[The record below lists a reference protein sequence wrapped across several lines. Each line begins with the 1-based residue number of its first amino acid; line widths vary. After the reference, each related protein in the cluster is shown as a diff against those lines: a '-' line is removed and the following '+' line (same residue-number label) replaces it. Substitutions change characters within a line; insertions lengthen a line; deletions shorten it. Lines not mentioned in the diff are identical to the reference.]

1 MSWVEQ
7 RQLPTRSGH
16 SCGTPARQ
24 FLIAIIAQIFSML
37 RWPRGHWPTLQG
49 RMKKI
54 LQGNSSLARRIGAD
68 GVDFL
73 EHAARA
79 VDRIMPHLEISAWTE
94 GDLSAARASWTSKTR
109 DAIRI
114 TLAIGQESDIGSRSL
129 FAIARRRHG
138 GDAAGYTVSL
148 REHNLCDL
156 IAKRIS
162 KVMSRIPVESD
173 DEVSIRTLR
182 DAFDEHVIA
191 SHLQALWKV
200 RLPVG
205 SVLRE
210 LHKLSEQSYENKS
223 YSFGCIL
230 DAAQHSSVDNSNLG
244 SFPLEFLQAKRYK
257 ALSDGFRTAY
267 VVSAN
272 GEVIDLVDLEQF
284 DREKLTEKHFFPSWS
299 ERIARASRSEKYGIA
314 LSRQGDIL
322 IFEEGTLRFSYRF
335 GRWQFWNHRFLLALL
350 RNQARAHGVNRSQLG
365 RVIGPIYRAALD
377 ISFRRSGG
385 LFVILRNRNYVRK
398 LVRSGDGIGDDRRHL
413 ADADFDEIFDGKTI
427 KTLHRS
433 IAVELA
439 SLDGAIVID
448 NTGRIRAYGA
458 VLKSGGKGVK
468 KGRRIEGSRTQAAV
482 AASHFG
488 LAIKISSDGDITV
501 FADGSEFISV

>member
-1 MSWVEQ
+1 MNK
-7 RQLPTRSGH
+7 
-16 SCGTPARQ
+16 
-24 FLIAIIAQIFSML
+24 IF
-37 RWPRGHWPTLQG
+37 R
-49 RMKKI
+49 
-54 LQGNSSLARRIGAD
+54 GNSRLAQRIGAD

-73 EHAARA
+73 EHAAGA
-79 VDRIMPHLEISAWTE
+79 VDRLMPHLEVSAWTE
-94 GDLSAARASWTSKTR
+94 GVWSEARASWTSKAR
-109 DAIRI
+109 DELLI
-114 TLAIGQESDIGSRSL
+114 TLAIGQESDAGSRSL
-129 FAIARRRHG
+129 SAIANRRHG
-138 GDAAGYTVSL
+138 GKAAGYTVSP
-148 REHNLCDL
+148 REHSLCDL

-162 KVMSRIPVESD
+162 NVMGRVPVQSSD
-173 DEVSIRTLR
+173 GVSIRTLR

-191 SHLQALWKV
+191 SHLQAQWEVL
-200 RLPVG
+200 LPVG

-230 DAAQHSSVDNSNLG
+230 DKNLNAVAEGADLG
-244 SFPLEFLQAKRYK
+244 SFPREFLQAKRYK

-272 GEVIDLVDLEQF
+272 GEVADLVDLEQF
-284 DREKLTEKHFFPSWS
+284 EREKLTEKHFFPNWS
-299 ERIARASRSEKYGIA
+299 ERIARASRAGRYGIA

-335 GRWQFWNHRFLLALL
+335 GRWQFWNHRFLLELL
-350 RNQARAHGVNRSQLG
+350 HDQARAHGVNRSQLG

-385 LFVILRNRNYVRK
+385 LFVILRNRNNARK
-398 LVRSGDGIGDDRRHL
+398 LVRSGDGIGDDRRL
-413 ADADFDEIFDGKTI
+413 SADADFDGIFNGQTI
-427 KTLHRS
+427 RTLHRA

-458 VLKSGGKGVK
+458 VLKSGGKAAK
-468 KGRRIEGSRTQAAV
+468 KGKRVEGSRTQAAI

-488 LAIKISSDGDITV
+488 LAIKISSDGDNTV
-501 FADGSEFISV
+501 FANGREFISV

>member
-1 MSWVEQ
+1 
-7 RQLPTRSGH
+7 
-16 SCGTPARQ
+16 
-24 FLIAIIAQIFSML
+24 
-37 RWPRGHWPTLQG
+37 
-49 RMKKI
+49 MKKV
-54 LQGNSSLARRIGAD
+54 LRSNSSLARRIGAD

-79 VDRIMPHLEISAWTE
+79 VDRLMPHLELEAWSE
-94 GDLSAARASWTSKTR
+94 GAWSEARATWTSKAR
-109 DAIRI
+109 DAVRI
-114 TLAIGQESDIGSRSL
+114 TLAIGRESDAGSRSL
-129 FAIARRRHG
+129 FAIVKRRHG
-138 GDAAGYTVSL
+138 GKAVGYTVSL

-173 DEVSIRTLR
+173 EGVSIRTLR

-205 SVLRE
+205 SLLRE

-223 YSFGCIL
+223 YSFGCVL
-230 DAAQHSSVDNSNLG
+230 NTDLNAAAGTDLG
-244 SFPLEFLQAKRYK
+244 SFPREFLQAKRYK

-272 GEVIDLVDLEQF
+272 GEVVDLVDLEQF
-284 DREKLTEKHFFPSWS
+284 EREKLTEKHFFPNWS
-299 ERIARASRSEKYGIA
+299 ERIARASRAGRYGIA

-335 GRWQFWNHRFLLALL
+335 GRWQFWNHRYLVELL
-350 RNQARAHGVNRSQLG
+350 RDQAREAGVNRSELG
-365 RVIGPIYRAALD
+365 RIIGPIYRAALD

-385 LFVILRNRNYVRK
+385 LFVILKKRDNVRK
-398 LVRSGDGIGDDRRHL
+398 LIRSGDGVGDDRRL
-413 ADADFDEIFDGKTI
+413 SADADFDEIFEGKTI
-427 KTLHRS
+427 MTLHRA

-448 NTGRIRAYGA
+448 RKGQIKAYGA
-458 VLKSGGKGVK
+458 VLKSGGKAAK
-468 KGRRIEGSRTQAAV
+468 KGTRVEGSRTQAAI

-488 LAIKISSDGDITV
+488 LAVKISSDGEITV
-501 FADGSEFISV
+501 FANGSEFISV

>member
-1 MSWVEQ
+1 
-7 RQLPTRSGH
+7 
-16 SCGTPARQ
+16 
-24 FLIAIIAQIFSML
+24 
-37 RWPRGHWPTLQG
+37 
-49 RMKKI
+49 MKKI
-54 LQGNSSLARRIGAD
+54 LRGNSNLARKIGAD

-79 VDRIMPHLEISAWTE
+79 VNRLMPHLELGAWIE
-94 GDLSAARASWTSKTR
+94 GAWSEARVSWTSSTR
-109 DAIRI
+109 DAVRI
-114 TLAIGQESDIGSRSL
+114 TLAIGQESDTGSRSL
-129 FAIARRRHG
+129 VAIAKRRHG
-138 GDAAGYTVSL
+138 SKTAGYTVSL

-162 KVMSRIPVESD
+162 KVMSRIPVESSD
-173 DEVSIRTLR
+173 GVSIRTLR
-182 DAFDEHVIA
+182 DAFEEHVIA
-191 SHLQALWKV
+191 AHLQEVWKV
-200 RLPVG
+200 RLPLG

-223 YSFGCIL
+223 YNFGCIL
-230 DAAQHSSVDNSNLG
+230 DTSLGATVDDADLA

-267 VVSAN
+267 VVSTN
-272 GEVIDLVDLEQF
+272 GEVADLVDLEQF
-284 DREKLTEKHFFPSWS
+284 ERQGLTEKHFFPSWS
-299 ERIARASRSEKYGIA
+299 ERIARASRAGKYGIA

-335 GRWQFWNHRFLLALL
+335 GRWQFWNHRFLLELL
-350 RNQARAHGVNRSQLG
+350 RDQARAQGVNQSQLG

-385 LFVILRNRNYVRK
+385 LFVILKNRNNVRK
-398 LVRSGDGIGDDRRHL
+398 LVRSGDGIGDDRRL
-413 ADADFDEIFDGKTI
+413 AADADFDNIFDGKTI
-427 KTLHRS
+427 KTLHRA

-448 NTGRIRAYGA
+448 NAGRIRAYGA
-458 VLKSGGKGVK
+458 VLKSGGKGIK
-468 KGRRIEGSRTQAAV
+468 KGRRVEGSRTQAAI

-501 FADGSEFISV
+501 FAGGGEFISV

>member
-1 MSWVEQ
+1 M
-7 RQLPTRSGH
+7 
-16 SCGTPARQ
+16 
-24 FLIAIIAQIFSML
+24 
-37 RWPRGHWPTLQG
+37 GHWPTLQG

-54 LQGNSSLARRIGAD
+54 LRGNSSLARRIGAD
-68 GVDFL
+68 GVEFL

-79 VDRIMPHLEISAWTE
+79 VDRLMPHLELSAWTE
-94 GDLSAARASWTSKTR
+94 GARSEARASWTSKAR

-114 TLAIGQESDIGSRSL
+114 TLAIGPESDTGSKSL
-129 FAIARRRHG
+129 FAIAKRRHG
-138 GDAAGYTVSL
+138 GKAAGYTVSL
-148 REHNLCDL
+148 REHDLCDF

-162 KVMSRIPVESD
+162 KVMSRVPVESSD
-173 DEVSIRTLR
+173 GISIRTLR

-191 SHLQALWKV
+191 SHLQGLWKV

-205 SVLRE
+205 SLLRE

-230 DAAQHSSVDNSNLG
+230 ETDLDAAADGEDLG
-244 SFPLEFLQAKRYK
+244 SFPREFLQAKRYK

-272 GEVIDLVDLEQF
+272 GEVADFVDLEQF
-284 DREKLTEKHFFPSWS
+284 ERKKLTEKHFFPSWS
-299 ERIARASRSEKYGIA
+299 ERIARASRAGKYGIA

-335 GRWQFWNHRFLLALL
+335 GRWQFWNHQFLLELL
-350 RNQARAHGVNRSQLG
+350 RDQARAQGVNRSQLG

-385 LFVILRNRNYVRK
+385 LFVILRNRNNVRK
-398 LVRSGDGIGDDRRHL
+398 IVRSGDGIGDDRRL
-413 ADADFDEIFDGKTI
+413 STDADFDDIFDGKTI
-427 KTLHRS
+427 KTLHRA

-458 VLKSGGKGVK
+458 VLKSGGKTTK
-468 KGRRIEGSRTQAAV
+468 KGSRVEGSRTQAAI
-482 AASHFG
+482 AASHCG

-501 FADGSEFISV
+501 FANGSEFISV